1 MTKLTEDAI
10 REIFGDKTFF
20 KGQDYYDNG
29 HVLGA
34 VKLENTLYAQ
44 VLGSVSVPYEVRA
57 NIDDPDISTEC
68 ACPVGSMCK
77 HGVALLLQW
86 ANDSSSFTD
95 ADTLIGSIEKMS
107 KDEIIN
113 ILKSLIKQNPSIIN
127 EFSLET
133 GEKPEV
139 NVDAVSDKIGW
150 IVHGE
155 LDYYHVWDAI
165 RRLEEIKKMADR
177 LMEKGSYK
185 GAAEI
190 YLALV
195 KGGVAAYEEGT
206 DDSDGGMGDFVS
218 GCIED
223 FNKCMTEITGGSYKD
238 KLLEKILGIIGG
250 EDYGLEISEML
261 CGAVTVE
268 NIGRIESY
276 LMEKLNAARK
286 NPDGFGYN
294 SYKYEKAEAFEIL
307 DKLYEKIG
315 KPEEMLRL
323 AQHELVDR
331 EDYAR
336 LADVLAENERFEEA
350 FDIVKKGFAQPGGI
364 NSGLNELYFDLAR
377 VLVARKPDLINFKM
391 SLEVVIDMMSHHF
404 DKEEYEKAK
413 EVFQSIGK
421 LEDFRDALHK
431 SLSNRDVVVQALLH
445 DGELKAA
452 IDTVQAEQ
460 VSPHIIF
467 MVSKAAKDNG
477 LMEESGSLTRMLLE
491 RGWSDARQPIGELVE
506 AMVDVSDMSALRDLS
521 DSILKMN
528 GARTALLL
536 VPYLM
541 KKAPELA
548 AALAKKFVN
557 EMPVELVAQVAQAV
571 AGKAPEDGVALCRMR
586 INEDILRSHVH
597 YDKAV
602 LLIAAIR
609 DIYAAKGNEA
619 KWVEFIRG
627 FAAENKGKKKLMERV
642 KREFGA
648 GFSFAGS

>member
-34 VKLENTLYAQ
+34 VKLENALYAQ
-44 VLGSVSVPYEVRA
+44 VLGSASVPYEVRA
-57 NIDDPDISTEC
+57 NIDNPDMSTEC
-68 ACPVGSMCK
+68 TCPVGSMCK

-86 ANDSSSFTD
+86 ANDTSSFTD
-95 ADTLIGSIEKMS
+95 ADTFIGSIEKMN

-113 ILKSLIKQNPSIIN
+113 ILKGLIKQNPSLIN

-139 NVDAVSDKIGW
+139 NIDAISDKIGW

-165 RRLEEIKKMADR
+165 RRLEEIKKTADR
-177 LMEKGSYK
+177 LVEKGSYK

-195 KGGVAAYEEGT
+195 KGGVTAYEEGA
-206 DDSDGGMGDFVS
+206 DDSDGGIGDFVS

-223 FNKCMTEITGGSYKD
+223 FNECVANITDSTYKD

-261 CGAVTVE
+261 NSVVTVE

-276 LMEKLNAARK
+276 LMQKLKVARK

-294 SYKYEKAEAFEIL
+294 SYKYEKAEALEIL

-331 EDYAR
+331 EDYVR
-336 LADVLAENERFEEA
+336 LADVLAQNERFEEA
-350 FDIVKKGFAQPGGI
+350 FDTVKKGFAQPGDI
-364 NSGLNELYFDLAR
+364 NSGLNELYFDLAK
-377 VLVARKPDLINFKM
+377 VLVARKPELIDFKT
-391 SLEVVIDMMSHHF
+391 SLMVAFDMMLRF
-404 DKEEYEKAK
+404 EKGNYEKAK
-413 EVFQSIGK
+413 EVFWSIGK
-421 LEDFRDALHK
+421 LEEFRAALR
-431 SLSNRDVVVQALLH
+431 SLKDRDVSVQALLH
-445 DGELKAA
+445 DGELKTA
-452 IDTVQAEQ
+452 ITIVKTEQ

-477 LMEESGSLTRMLLE
+477 LMEESGKLTRMLLE

-506 AMVDVSDMSALRDLS
+506 AMVDVSDMNALRALS

-557 EMPVELVAQVAQAV
+557 EMPVELVAQVARAS

-586 INEDILRSHVH
+586 INEDILRSHIH

-602 LLIAAIR
+602 LLLATIR

-648 GFSFAGS
+648 GL

>member
-1 MTKLTEDAI
+1 MTQPTEDAI
-10 REIFGDKTFF
+10 REVFGDKTFF

-29 HVLGA
+29 HVMGP

-44 VLGSVSVPYEVRA
+44 VLGSASMPYEVRA
-57 NIDDPDISTEC
+57 YIDPDISTEC
-68 ACPVGSMCK
+68 TCPVGNMCK

-86 ANDSSSFTD
+86 ANDSSSFID
-95 ADTLIGSIEKMS
+95 ADTFISSMEKMN

-139 NVDAVSDKIGW
+139 NIEAISDKIGW

-165 RRLEEIKKMADR
+165 RRLEEIKRSADR
-177 LMEKGSYK
+177 LTEKASYK

-195 KGGVAAYEEGT
+195 KGGVTAYEEGA
-206 DDSDGGMGDFVS
+206 DDSDGGIGDFVS

-223 FNKCMTEITGGSYKD
+223 FNECVAGITDISYKD

-261 CGAVTVE
+261 RGAVTVE
-268 NIGRIESY
+268 NIGKIEAY
-276 LMEKLNAARK
+276 MMEKLKAARK
-286 NPDGFGYN
+286 NPDGFSYN

-315 KPEEMLRL
+315 MSEEMLRL
-323 AQHELVDR
+323 ARHELVDK

-336 LADVLAENERFEEA
+336 LADVLAQNERFEEA
-350 FDIVKKGFAQPGGI
+350 FDTVKKGFAQPGDG
-364 NSGLNELYFDLAR
+364 NSGLNELYFDLAK
-377 VLVARKPDLINFKM
+377 VLVAGKPELIDFKT
-391 SLEVVIDMMSHHF
+391 SITVAFGMMSHHF
-404 DKEEYEKAK
+404 DKKEYEKTK
-413 EVFQSIGK
+413 EVFRSIGK
-421 LEDFRDALHK
+421 LEEFRAALRN
-431 SLSNRDVVVQALLH
+431 LDNRDVSVEALLH
-445 DGELKAA
+445 DGELKTA
-452 IDTVQAEQ
+452 IDIVKTEQ

-467 MVSKAAKDNG
+467 MVSKTAKDNG
-477 LMEESGSLTRMLLE
+477 LIEESSVLTRMLLE
-491 RGWSDARQPIGELVE
+491 RGWSDAHQPIGELLEV
-506 AMVDVSDMSALRDLS
+506 MVDTSDTYALHDLS
-521 DSILKMN
+521 DRILKMKD
-528 GARTALLL
+528 ARTAILL
-536 VPYLM
+536 VPYLI
-541 KKAPELA
+541 KKAPELS

-557 EMPVELVAQVAQAV
+557 EMPVEMVAQVAQASTI
-571 AGKAPEDGVALCRMR
+571 KAPDEGVALCRMR

-602 LLIAAIR
+602 LLLATIR

-619 KWVEFIRG
+619 AWAGFIEK
-627 FAAENKGKKKLMERV
+627 FADENKGKKKLIGRLKKEL
-642 KREFGA
+642 G
-648 GFSFAGS
+648 

>member
-1 MTKLTEDAI
+1 MIKLTEDSI

-29 HVLGA
+29 HVLSP

-44 VLGSVSVPYEVRA
+44 VLGSASTPYEVRA
-57 NIDDPDISTEC
+57 YIDPDISTEC
-68 ACPVGSMCK
+68 TCPVGNMCK

-86 ANDSSSFTD
+86 ANDPSSFIS
-95 ADTLIGSIEKMS
+95 ADEFIHSLEKMS

-113 ILKSLIKQNPSIIN
+113 ILKSLIKQNPSLIN

-139 NVDAVSDKIGW
+139 NIDAVSDKIGW

-155 LDYYHVWDAI
+155 LDYYNVWDAI
-165 RRLEEIKKMADR
+165 RRLEEIKRSADR
-177 LMEKGSYK
+177 LREKGSNK

-195 KGGVAAYEEGT
+195 KGGVTAYEEGA
-206 DDSDGGMGDFVS
+206 DDSDGGIGDFVS
-218 GCIED
+218 GCIEH
-223 FNKCMTEITGGSYKD
+223 FNECVAGITDISYKD
-238 KLLEKILGIIGG
+238 KLLEKILGVIGG

-261 CGAVTVE
+261 RGAVTAE
-268 NIGRIESY
+268 NIGRIEAY
-276 LMEKLNAARK
+276 LMEKLKAARE
-286 NPDGFGYN
+286 NPDNFSLD

-336 LADVLAENERFEEA
+336 LADVLAQNERFEEA
-350 FDIVKKGFAQPGGI
+350 FATVKKGFVQPGDI
-364 NSGLNELYFDLAR
+364 NSGLNELYFALAR
-377 VLVARKPDLINFKM
+377 VMVAKKPDLIDFKT
-391 SLEVVIDMMSHHF
+391 SLEVAIDMMSHHF

-413 EVFQSIGK
+413 EVFRGIGK
-421 LEDFRDALHK
+421 LEDFRSALRK
-431 SLSNRDVVVQALLH
+431 SLSNRDTAVQALLN
-445 DGELKAA
+445 DGELKTA
-452 IDTVQAEQ
+452 IDIVKTGQ
-460 VSPHIIF
+460 VSQHIIF

-477 LMEESGSLTRMLLE
+477 LMEESGALTRMLLE

-506 AMVDVSDMSALRDLS
+506 AMVDVSDTSALRDLS
-521 DSILKMN
+521 DRILKMN

-548 AALAKKFVN
+548 ASLTKKFVN
-557 EMPVELVAQVAQAV
+557 EMPVELVAHVANTV
-571 AGKAPEDGVALCRMR
+571 AGKAPDEGAALCRMR

-602 LLIAAIR
+602 YLLSAIR
-609 DIYAAKGNEA
+609 EIYAAKGNKA

-627 FAAENKGKKKLMERV
+627 FAAENKGKKKLMEMV
-642 KREFGA
+642 KREFKTDL
-648 GFSFAGS
+648 

>member
-29 HVLGA
+29 HVMGP

-44 VLGSVSVPYEVRA
+44 VLGSASAPYEVRA
-57 NIDDPDISTEC
+57 TIDPNISTEC
-68 ACPVGSMCK
+68 TCPVGNMCK

-86 ANDSSSFTD
+86 ANDSSSFMD
-95 ADTLIGSIEKMS
+95 ADTFIGSIEKMN

-113 ILKSLIKQNPSIIN
+113 ILKNLIKQNPSLVN

-139 NVDAVSDKIGW
+139 NIDAVSDKIGW
-150 IVHGE
+150 IAHGE
-155 LDYYHVWDAI
+155 LDYYNVWDAI
-165 RRLEEIKKMADR
+165 RRLEEIKRSADR

-195 KGGVAAYEEGT
+195 KGGVTAYEEGA
-206 DDSDGGMGDFVS
+206 DDSDGGIGDFVS

-223 FNKCMTEITGGSYKD
+223 FNECLAGITDISYKD

-261 CGAVTVE
+261 RGAVTVE
-268 NIGRIESY
+268 NIGKIEAY
-276 LMEKLNAARK
+276 MMEKLKVARK

-315 KPEEMLRL
+315 MPEEMLRI
-323 AQHELVDR
+323 ARHELVDR

-336 LADVLAENERFEEA
+336 LADVLAQNGRFEEA
-350 FDIVKKGFAQPGGI
+350 FDTVKKGFAQPGDI
-364 NSGLNELYFDLAR
+364 DSGLNELYFDLAK
-377 VLVARKPDLINFKM
+377 VLVAGKPELIDFKT
-391 SLEVVIDMMSHHF
+391 SLAVAFDMMSHHF
-404 DKEEYEKAK
+404 DEEEYEKAK
-413 EVFQSIGK
+413 EVFRGIGK
-421 LEDFRDALHK
+421 SEEFRTALR
-431 SLSNRDVVVQALLH
+431 SLNNRDVSVEALLH
-445 DGELKAA
+445 DGELKTA
-452 IDTVQAEQ
+452 IDIVKTEQ
-460 VSPHIIF
+460 VSQHIIF
-467 MVSKAAKDNG
+467 MVSKAVKDNG
-477 LMEESGSLTRMLLE
+477 LMEESGALTRMLLE
-491 RGWSDARQPIGELVE
+491 RGWSDMRQPIGELVE
-506 AMVDVSDMSALRDLS
+506 TMVEVSDMDALRALS
-521 DSILKMN
+521 DRIIKMN
-528 GARTALLL
+528 GARTALILL
-536 VPYLM
+536 PYLIT
-541 KKAPELA
+541 KAPELA
-548 AALAKKFVN
+548 AALAKKFVD
-557 EMPVELVAQVAQAV
+557 EIPVELVAQVAKAA
-571 AGKAPEDGVALCRMR
+571 AGKAPEDGAALCRMR

-602 LLIAAIR
+602 LLLATIR

-627 FAAENKGKKKLMERV
+627 FSAENKGKKKLIERV
-642 KREFGA
+642 KEEFGT
-648 GFSFAGS
+648 GL

>member
-34 VKLENTLYAQ
+34 VKLENALYAQ
-44 VLGSVSVPYEVRA
+44 VLGSASVPYEVRA
-57 NIDDPDISTEC
+57 NIDNPDMSTEC
-68 ACPVGSMCK
+68 TCPVGSMCK

-86 ANDSSSFTD
+86 ANDTSSFTD
-95 ADTLIGSIEKMS
+95 ADTFIGSIEKMN

-113 ILKSLIKQNPSIIN
+113 ILKGLIKQNPSLIN

-139 NVDAVSDKIGW
+139 NIDAISDKIGW

-165 RRLEEIKKMADR
+165 RRLEEIKKTADR
-177 LMEKGSYK
+177 LVEKGSYK

-195 KGGVAAYEEGT
+195 KGGVTAYEEGA
-206 DDSDGGMGDFVS
+206 DDSDGGIGDFVS

-223 FNKCMTEITGGSYKD
+223 FNECVANITDSTYKD

-261 CGAVTVE
+261 NSVVTVE

-276 LMEKLNAARK
+276 LMQKLKVARK

-294 SYKYEKAEAFEIL
+294 SYKYEKAEALEIL

-331 EDYAR
+331 EDYVR
-336 LADVLAENERFEEA
+336 LADVLAQNERFEEA
-350 FDIVKKGFAQPGGI
+350 FDTVKKGFAQPGDI
-364 NSGLNELYFDLAR
+364 NSGLNELYFDLAK
-377 VLVARKPDLINFKM
+377 VLVARKPELIDFKT
-391 SLEVVIDMMSHHF
+391 SLMVAFDMMLRF
-404 DKEEYEKAK
+404 EKGNYEKAK
-413 EVFQSIGK
+413 EVFRSIGK
-421 LEDFRDALHK
+421 LEEFRAALR
-431 SLSNRDVVVQALLH
+431 SLKDRDVSVQALLH
-445 DGELKAA
+445 DGELKTA
-452 IDTVQAEQ
+452 ITIVKTEQ

-477 LMEESGSLTRMLLE
+477 LMEESGKLTRMLLE

-506 AMVDVSDMSALRDLS
+506 AMVDVSDMNALRALS

-557 EMPVELVAQVAQAV
+557 EMPVELVAQVARAS

-586 INEDILRSHVH
+586 INEDILRSHIH

-602 LLIAAIR
+602 LLLATIR

-648 GFSFAGS
+648 GL

>member
-1 MTKLTEDAI
+1 MTKLTEDSI

-44 VLGSVSVPYEVRA
+44 VLGSASVPYEVRA
-57 NIDDPDISTEC
+57 YIDPNINTEC
-68 ACPVGSMCK
+68 TCPVGNMCK

-86 ANDSSSFTD
+86 TNDSSSFIS
-95 ADTLIGSIEKMS
+95 ADEFIGSLEKMN

-113 ILKSLIKQNPSIIN
+113 ILKSWIKQNPSLIN

-139 NVDAVSDKIGW
+139 NIDAVSDKIEW
-150 IVHGE
+150 IVRGE

-165 RRLEEIKKMADR
+165 RRLGEIKRSADR
-177 LMEKGSYK
+177 LVEKGSYK

-195 KGGVAAYEEGT
+195 KGGVTAYEEGA
-206 DDSDGGMGDFVS
+206 DDSDGGIGDFVS

-223 FNKCMTEITGGSYKD
+223 FNECVAGITDSTYKD
-238 KLLEKILGIIGG
+238 KLLEKILGIIEG

-261 CGAVTVE
+261 CGAVTIE
-268 NIGRIESY
+268 NIGRMESY
-276 LMEKLNAARK
+276 LMEKLKAARE
-286 NPDGFGYN
+286 NPDGYN

-336 LADVLAENERFEEA
+336 LADVLAQNGRFEEA
-350 FDIVKKGFAQPGGI
+350 FDTVKKGFAQPGDI
-364 NSGLNELYFDLAR
+364 NSGLNELYFALAK
-377 VLVARKPDLINFKM
+377 VLVDRKSAIIDFKT
-391 SLEVVIDMMSHHF
+391 SLEVAIDMMSHHF
-404 DKEEYEKAK
+404 DKEEYERAK
-413 EVFQSIGK
+413 EVFRSIGK
-421 LEDFRDALHK
+421 LEEFRDALRK
-431 SLSNRDVVVQALLH
+431 SLSNRDTAVQALLH
-445 DGELKAA
+445 DGELKVA
-452 IDTVQAEQ
+452 IDTVLAEQ
-460 VSPHIIF
+460 ISTRTML
-467 MVSKAAKDNG
+467 MVSKAAKDKG
-477 LMEESGSLTRMLLE
+477 MTEESGKLTRMMLE
-491 RGWSDARQPIGELVE
+491 RGWSDARQPVGELVD

-521 DSILKMN
+521 GKILKMN
-528 GARTALLL
+528 DARTALLL
-536 VPYLM
+536 IPYLT

-548 AALAKKFVN
+548 VALAKKFVD
-557 EMPVELVAQVAQAV
+557 EMPVGLVAQVAQAA
-571 AGKAPEDGVALCRMR
+571 AGKAPEDGIALCRMR
-586 INEDILRSHVH
+586 INEDVLRSHVH

-602 LLIAAIR
+602 LLLATIR
-609 DIYAAKGNEA
+609 DIYAAKGNKA
-619 KWVEFIRG
+619 KWLEFIRG

-642 KREFGA
+642 KREFGVYLA
-648 GFSFAGS
+648 

>member
-29 HVLGA
+29 HVLGP

-44 VLGSVSVPYEVRA
+44 VLGSASVPYEVRA
-57 NIDDPDISTEC
+57 NIDNSDISTEC
-68 ACPVGSMCK
+68 TCPVGNMCK

-95 ADTLIGSIEKMS
+95 ADTFIGSIEKMS

-113 ILKSLIKQNPSIIN
+113 ILKSLIKQKPSLIN

-139 NVDAVSDKIGW
+139 NVDAISEKIGW

-165 RRLEEIKKMADR
+165 RRLEEIKRSADR
-177 LMEKGSYK
+177 LMDKGSYK

-195 KGGVAAYEEGT
+195 KGGVTAYEEGA
-206 DDSDGGMGDFVS
+206 DDSDGGIGDFVS
-218 GCIED
+218 GCIEN
-223 FNKCMTEITGGSYKD
+223 FNECMAGITDSSYKD

-268 NIGRIESY
+268 NIGKIEAY
-276 LMEKLNAARK
+276 IMEKLKAARK
-286 NPDGFGYN
+286 NPDNY

-307 DKLYEKIG
+307 DKLYEKVG
-315 KPEEMLRL
+315 MPEEMLRL
-323 AQHELVDR
+323 AQHELVER
-331 EDYAR
+331 EDYVR
-336 LADVLAENERFEEA
+336 LVDVLAQNERFEEA
-350 FDIVKKGFAQPGGI
+350 FDTVKKGLAQPGDI
-364 NSGLNELYFDLAR
+364 NSGLNELYFDIAK
-377 VLVARKPDLINFKM
+377 VLVARKPDLIDFKT
-391 SLEVVIDMMSHHF
+391 SLEVAIDMMSHHF
-404 DKEEYEKAK
+404 DKEEYEKEK
-413 EVFQSIGK
+413 EVFRGIDK
-421 LEDFRDALHK
+421 LEEFRAALR
-431 SLSNRDVVVQALLH
+431 SLNNRDVSVQVLLH

-452 IDTVQAEQ
+452 IDIVKTEQ
-460 VSPHIIF
+460 VSPHTIF

-477 LMEESGSLTRMLLE
+477 MMKESSLLTRMLLE
-491 RGWSDARQPIGELVE
+491 RGWSDARQPIGELLEV
-506 AMVDVSDMSALRDLS
+506 MIDVSDMDALRALS
-521 DSILKMN
+521 DRILKMN

-536 VPYLM
+536 IPYIM
-541 KKAPELA
+541 KKAPEQA

-557 EMPVELVAQVAQAV
+557 EMTVELVAQVARAA
-571 AGKAPEDGVALCRMR
+571 AGKAPDEGVALCRMR
-586 INEDILRSHVH
+586 INEDVLRSHVH

-602 LLIAAIR
+602 LLLTAIR

-627 FAAENKGKKKLMERV
+627 FMAENKGKKKLIERLKMEFEV
-642 KREFGA
+642 D
-648 GFSFAGS
+648 FSFPCS